1 MRGIAR
7 LASRYSSADSP
18 PRVRGSTD
26 KAAQRAMKPRAHP
39 RWCGEHFI
47 EQAHCA
53 DIPAHPRV
61 CGEIATC
68 IGSRLIGPG
77 PTPACAGKTTLDSIP
92 DARDRAHPR
101 WCGEYLFQSQNSLR
115 ITGPPPR
122 VRGMP
127 CTPRGPWR
135 FWAHPR
141 SCRERGCKAVNH
153 QNSAPRVCGEYR
165 GGVAVFLRR
174 FGATPARAGNTLM

>member
-18 PRVRGSTD
+18 PHVRGSTD
-26 KAAQRAMKPRAHP
+26 KAAQRAMKPWAHP

-77 PTPACAGKTTLDSIP
+77 PTPACAGN
-92 DARDRAHPR
+92 AMYAPR
-101 WCGEYLFQSQNSLR
+101 SLALL
-115 ITGPPPR
+115 GPPPLVQGTWVQGSQSPKLRAPR
-122 VRGMP
+122 VRGIP
-127 CTPRGPWR
+127 GWRRCISASLRGY
-135 FWAHPR
+135 PR
-141 SCRERGCKAVNH
+141 SR
-153 QNSAPRVCGEYR
+153 GEYVDV
-165 GGVAVFLRR
+165 GG
-174 FGATPARAGNTLM
+174 